1 MKKRRAPRRKSP
13 LIILP
18 KLKRAGT
25 IGTMQEYRSNVAE
38 FSRLVRN
45 AKRKATLTPEQQ
57 MDELITLNKML
68 ATLYDMQEKF
78 EKKVVK
84 QEGTEEQE
92 EEIVEIKKCEV
103 TVTVPKE
110 PEMHEDKES
119 LVHSPEFGA
128 ILKEMPVQ
136 LVVKKKEPVPEP
148 EVHPALKEIF
158 QS

>member
-92 EEIVEIKKCEV
+92 EEIVEIKK
-103 TVTVPKE
+103 
-110 PEMHEDKES
+110 
-119 LVHSPEFGA
+119 
-128 ILKEMPVQ
+128 
-136 LVVKKKEPVPEP
+136 
-148 EVHPALKEIF
+148 
-158 QS
+158 